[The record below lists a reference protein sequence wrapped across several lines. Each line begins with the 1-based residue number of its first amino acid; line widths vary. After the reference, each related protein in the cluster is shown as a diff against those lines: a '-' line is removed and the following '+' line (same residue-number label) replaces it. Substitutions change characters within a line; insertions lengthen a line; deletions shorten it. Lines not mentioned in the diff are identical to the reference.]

1 MNLTSLHFK
10 ILSCLEV
17 NNYSLNELSEILNVS
32 VFKAKRYVNDIGS
45 FFKEEDTL
53 SIHEKL
59 KKDRELW
66 EKLKEFQS
74 FTPKERES
82 YVVMNFFKNNIIN
95 LTSISERFSVT
106 RRTLSNDIQN
116 LKKELEFF
124 SLKIVGYNSY
134 GISLEGDEKN
144 KREFFELYFLKL
156 FIEEK
161 YLPKEFENFFL
172 ELNEIKKKYKVS
184 KIVDMI
190 YKVCEKWEMPRNT
203 YTILHIE
210 ILIYLAII
218 REDFEDESV
227 KVIDSSIDLSKYVEL
242 NEILEKIEFFSNY
255 ERDSVKKLFLKRK
268 KMNFF
273 QNNREEV
280 LELRNFIDYLSK
292 VLKMEIPLNDD
303 LLMRLTIVL
312 NMMKIKRLFNIVEIY
327 IFNNQVAEDY
337 FNKFKLV
344 SNLVKKYYKNIDS
357 FDRTI
362 LSMTILNEIN
372 KDVERKIENLKNIVV
387 VYNFLNIGLVKDICE
402 EFKIE
407 KLMEN
412 MKFVSYRELDYFI
425 EINSVKGIVLFEDIK
440 LNKKYNGIK
449 QIKFN
454 LPVTKLDKFKLSVFL
469 KKEDV

>member
-1 MNLTSLHFK
+1 
-10 ILSCLEV
+10 
-17 NNYSLNELSEILNVS
+17 
-32 VFKAKRYVNDIGS
+32 
-45 FFKEEDTL
+45 
-53 SIHEKL
+53 
-59 KKDRELW
+59 
-66 EKLKEFQS
+66 
-74 FTPKERES
+74 
-82 YVVMNFFKNNIIN
+82 
-95 LTSISERFSVT
+95 
-106 RRTLSNDIQN
+106 
-116 LKKELEFF
+116 
-124 SLKIVGYNSY
+124 
-134 GISLEGDEKN
+134 
-144 KREFFELYFLKL
+144 
-156 FIEEK
+156 
-161 YLPKEFENFFL
+161 
-172 ELNEIKKKYKVS
+172 
-184 KIVDMI
+184 MI

-303 LLMRLTIVL
+303 LLMRLTILL

>member
-1 MNLTSLHFK
+1 
-10 ILSCLEV
+10 
-17 NNYSLNELSEILNVS
+17 
-32 VFKAKRYVNDIGS
+32 
-45 FFKEEDTL
+45 
-53 SIHEKL
+53 
-59 KKDRELW
+59 
-66 EKLKEFQS
+66 
-74 FTPKERES
+74 
-82 YVVMNFFKNNIIN
+82 
-95 LTSISERFSVT
+95 
-106 RRTLSNDIQN
+106 
-116 LKKELEFF
+116 
-124 SLKIVGYNSY
+124 
-134 GISLEGDEKN
+134 
-144 KREFFELYFLKL
+144 
-156 FIEEK
+156 
-161 YLPKEFENFFL
+161 
-172 ELNEIKKKYKVS
+172 
-184 KIVDMI
+184 
-190 YKVCEKWEMPRNT
+190 
-203 YTILHIE
+203 
-210 ILIYLAII
+210 
-218 REDFEDESV
+218 
-227 KVIDSSIDLSKYVEL
+227 
-242 NEILEKIEFFSNY
+242 
-255 ERDSVKKLFLKRK
+255 
-268 KMNFF
+268 MNFF

-425 EINSVKGIVLFEDIK
+425 ETNSVKGIVLFEDIK
-440 LNKKYNGIK
+440 LNKKYSNIK

>member
-32 VFKAKRYVNDIGS
+32 VFKVKRYVNDIGS
-45 FFKEEDTL
+45 FLKKEDTL

-59 KKDRELW
+59 KKERGLW

-82 YVVMNFFKNNIIN
+82 YVIMNFFKNNIIN

-190 YKVCEKWEMPRNT
+190 YKVCEKWEMPCNT

-218 REDFEDESV
+218 RKDFEDESV

-255 ERDSVKKLFLKRK
+255 EKDSVKKLFLKRK

-407 KLMEN
+407 KLIEN
-412 MKFVSYRELDYFI
+412 MEFVSYRELDYFI
-425 EINSVKGIVLFEDIK
+425 ETNSVKGIVLFEDIK
-440 LNKKYNGIK
+440 LNKKYSNIK

>member
-17 NNYSLNELSEILNVS
+17 NNYSLNELSEILNIS
-32 VFKAKRYVNDIGS
+32 VFKVKRYVNDIGNLL
-45 FFKEEDTL
+45 KEEDTL
-53 SIHEKL
+53 GIHEKL

-82 YVVMNFFKNNIIN
+82 YIVMNFFKNNIIN

-161 YLPKEFENFFL
+161 YLPKEFESFFL

-218 REDFEDESV
+218 RKDFEDESV
-227 KVIDSSIDLSKYVEL
+227 KTVDRSIDLSEYPEL

-255 ERDSVKKLFLKRK
+255 ERDSVKK
-268 KMNFF
+268 FF
-273 QNNREEV
+273 
-280 LELRNFIDYLSK
+280 
-292 VLKMEIPLNDD
+292 
-303 LLMRLTIVL
+303 
-312 NMMKIKRLFNIVEIY
+312 
-327 IFNNQVAEDY
+327 
-337 FNKFKLV
+337 
-344 SNLVKKYYKNIDS
+344 
-357 FDRTI
+357 
-362 LSMTILNEIN
+362 
-372 KDVERKIENLKNIVV
+372 
-387 VYNFLNIGLVKDICE
+387 
-402 EFKIE
+402 
-407 KLMEN
+407 
-412 MKFVSYRELDYFI
+412 
-425 EINSVKGIVLFEDIK
+425 
-440 LNKKYNGIK
+440 
-449 QIKFN
+449 
-454 LPVTKLDKFKLSVFL
+454 
-469 KKEDV
+469 

>member
-32 VFKAKRYVNDIGS
+32 VFKVKRYVNDIGN
-45 FFKEEDTL
+45 FLKEEDTL

-190 YKVCEKWEMPRNT
+190 YKVCEKWEMLRNT

-218 REDFEDESV
+218 RKDFEDESV
-227 KVIDSSIDLSKYVEL
+227 KVVDSSIDLSKYVEL

-412 MKFVSYRELDYFI
+412 MKFVSCRELDYFI
-425 EINSVKGIVLFEDIK
+425 ETNSVKGIVLFEDIK
-440 LNKKYNGIK
+440 LNKKYGNIK

>member
-17 NNYSLNELSEILNVS
+17 NNYSLNELSEILNIS
-32 VFKAKRYVNDIGS
+32 VFKVKRYVNDIGNLL
-45 FFKEEDTL
+45 KEEDTL
-53 SIHEKL
+53 GIHEKL
-59 KKDRELW
+59 KKDRELL

-82 YVVMNFFKNNIIN
+82 YIVMSFFKNNIIN

-134 GISLEGDEKN
+134 GISLEGNEKN

-156 FIEEK
+156 FVEEK
-161 YLPKEFENFFL
+161 YLPKEFESFFL
-172 ELNEIKKKYKVS
+172 ELNEIKKEYKVS

-218 REDFEDESV
+218 RKDFEDESV
-227 KVIDSSIDLSKYVEL
+227 KTVDRSIDLSEYTEL
-242 NEILEKIEFFSNY
+242 NEVLEKIEFFSNY
-255 ERDSVKKLFLKRK
+255 ERDFVKKIFLKRK

-280 LELRNFIDYLSK
+280 LELRNFIEYLSK

-312 NMMKIKRLFNIVEIY
+312 TMMKIKRLFNIVEIY

-337 FNKFKLV
+337 FNKLKLV

-362 LSMTILNEIN
+362 LSITILNEIN
-372 KDVERKIENLKNIVV
+372 KDIERKIENLKNIVV

-407 KLMEN
+407 KLMKN

-425 EINSVKGIVLFEDIK
+425 ETNSVKGIVLFEDIK
-440 LNKKYNGIK
+440 LNKKYDNIK
-449 QIKFN
+449 QIRFN